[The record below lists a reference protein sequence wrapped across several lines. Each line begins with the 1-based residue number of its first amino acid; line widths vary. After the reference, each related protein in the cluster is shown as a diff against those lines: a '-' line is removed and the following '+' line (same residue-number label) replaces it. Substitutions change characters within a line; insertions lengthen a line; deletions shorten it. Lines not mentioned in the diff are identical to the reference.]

1 MLQGLGDLTRELEVL
16 EVQTYDAVL
25 PLVPARHADKI
36 ADETYG
42 CVVEAPVAEAV
53 QRVGEG
59 LFDALETCHVVFD
72 LRRNKEEVEPQ
83 QAQQKERGGKGV
95 AAIHGRENGLWGV

>member
-1 MLQGLGDLTRELEVL
+1 M

-59 LFDALETCHVVFD
+59 FLDALETSHVAFD
-72 LRRNKEEVEPQ
+72 LRRNEEHVEVKPQ
-83 QAQQKERGGKGV
+83 QDQQKERGGKGV
-95 AAIHGRENGLWGV
+95 AAIHGGGNEVVGV